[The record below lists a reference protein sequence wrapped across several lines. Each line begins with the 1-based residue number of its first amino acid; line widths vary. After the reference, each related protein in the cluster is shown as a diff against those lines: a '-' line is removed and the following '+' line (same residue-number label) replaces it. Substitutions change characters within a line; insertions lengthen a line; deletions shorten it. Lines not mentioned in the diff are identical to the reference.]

1 MNTQNLKPFNT
12 MTAEQHR
19 ELSRRGGQAS
29 GAARRAKRDR
39 IEAAK
44 AEQIADNE
52 LWRASFQMLHEAAR
66 MVKQSRPRTRRYY

>member
-1 MNTQNLKPFNT
+1 MNTANLKPFNT

-29 GAARRAKRDR
+29 GAARRAKRER

-52 LWRASFQMLHEAAR
+52 LWRASLQMIHEAAR
-66 MVKQSRPRTRRYY
+66 MVKQSRPHTRRYY

>member
-1 MNTQNLKPFNT
+1 MNTANLKPFNT

-29 GAARRAKRDR
+29 GAARRAKRER

-52 LWRASFQMLHEAAR
+52 LWRASLQMIHEAAR
-66 MVKQSRPRTRRYY
+66 MVKQSIPRTRRYY